1 MTDELRF
8 ELLSGSW
15 KGYEFWLPEWMKEKK
30 PEGRTKNIA
39 PESKLKEPKWV
50 NKPTEVST
58 EKKKK

>member
-1 MTDELRF
+1 MGVKEKKGKSEVVDE
-8 ELLSGSW
+8 SASDV
-15 KGYEFWLPEWMKEKK
+15 PEWMKEKK